1 MPVSLLLIP
10 HTFAQVYPH
19 SSPKRPF
26 FDLRRYE
33 QILERIECGYRYAER
48 LHEGGAFSGG
58 LTLEEIDLP
67 ADGHV
72 RELMVLPE
80 EHEEEEAGSREAET
94 GQQRGEQSAGGASGG
109 GYLGGYLGWP
119 GAAARAVAMAAMPK
133 SGRSQQQQ

>member
-1 MPVSLLLIP
+1 MAQGALLPYPYLLFILTTYSLF
-10 HTFAQVYPH
+10 FAFH
-19 SSPKRPF
+19 
-26 FDLRRYE
+26 RYE

-80 EHEEEEAGSREAET
+80 EEEAGSRETEP
-94 GQQRGEQSAGGASGG
+94 GHQLRGEHSAGGGGGG

-119 GAAARAVAMAAMPK
+119 AAAARAVAMAAMPK
-133 SGRSQQQQ
+133 SGRS